1 MPLLLNEPIIL
12 TQSQDIT
19 VTNVSISK
27 LQDSWLA
34 RVFYTIF
41 GTDGKPIKEDMLSYE
56 GDDFNSWWAQFTSGS
71 FLYSQYIQKKNLAIP
86 LPDKIEDDFKN
97 IKAVEVS
104 PVDKEVSLDPVA
116 R

>member
-12 TQSQDIT
+12 TQSQDIA
-19 VTNVSISK
+19 VTNVSIYK
-27 LQDSWLA
+27 MQDGWKA
-34 RVFYTIF
+34 RVFYSTF
-41 GTDGKPIKEDMLSYE
+41 GTDGKSVKEESLSYE

-71 FLYSQYIQKKNLAIP
+71 FLYSQYIQKKNLAIQ

-97 IKAVEVS
+97 IKVAEATPVDGEVS
-104 PVDKEVSLDPVA
+104 VDPVA